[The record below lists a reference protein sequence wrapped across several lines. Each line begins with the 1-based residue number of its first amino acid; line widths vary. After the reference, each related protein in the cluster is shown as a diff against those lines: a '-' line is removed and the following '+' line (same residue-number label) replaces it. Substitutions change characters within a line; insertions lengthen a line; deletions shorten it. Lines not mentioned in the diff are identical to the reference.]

1 MKPID
6 PHRPL
11 PVITAGTPVLR
22 RGDGSLHIG
31 CEPASAL
38 ILRLA
43 PPAVPRAVAELL
55 DELRTPQTRAKL
67 GGQLRT
73 AGLTAAAFT
82 ALLDR
87 LVAAGKAVDPLR
99 ATSNSLRIRIHGH
112 NLLARRL
119 GDELTA
125 SGIPV
130 VTGTP
135 GVAALAGRQRPD
147 CNLLLLTDQ
156 MVIDPA
162 VRLALMTAGTPHLPV
177 RVHDGIGTIGPLVL
191 PGHSSCLRCA
201 DLHRCEL
208 DPEWPMLAAR
218 LARVPGAADPG
229 TIALTAAITAQE
241 ILGITARLAAGGP
254 PPQTLNHELQVHTHP
269 AGTTL
274 LSAPAHPRCGCGAHT
289 TSPWAQQRS
298 RPLSSWQGKGQP

>member
-1 MKPID
+1 MRPTD

-11 PVITAGTPVLR
+11 PVITAGTPVLT

-43 PPAVPRAVAELL
+43 PPAVPRAVAQLL
-55 DELRTPQTRAKL
+55 DELRTPQTRAAL
-67 GGQLRT
+67 AGRLRA
-73 AGLTAAAFT
+73 AGLSAAGFT

-87 LVAAGKAVDPLR
+87 LVAAGKAIEPVR
-99 ATSNSLRIRIHGH
+99 TASSTLRIRVHGH
-112 NLLARRL
+112 NLLARQL
-119 GDELTA
+119 ADELTA
-125 SGIPV
+125 AGVPV
-130 VTGTP
+130 ATGAP
-135 GVAALAGRQRPD
+135 GAAALASPRPLD

-156 MVIDPA
+156 MIIDPA
-162 VRLALMTAGTPHLPV
+162 VRLALMAAGTPHLPV

-208 DPEWPMLAAR
+208 DPEWPVLAAR
-218 LARVPGAADPG
+218 LARMPGAADPG
-229 TIALTAAITAQE
+229 TVALTAAIAGQE
-241 ILGITARLAAGGP
+241 ILGITARLATGGAA
-254 PPQTLNHELQVHTHP
+254 PQTLDHQLQVHTRP

-274 LSAPAHPRCGCGAHT
+274 LSAPPHPRCGCGA
-289 TSPWAQQRS
+289 SG
-298 RPLSSWQGKGQP
+298 RPR